1 MFDGRIVAERRASE
15 TTPTEIGLF
24 MAGRAA

>member
-1 MFDGRIVAERRASE
+1 MYDGRIVAERKTSE

-24 MAGRAA
+24 MAGKAA